1 MEKYE
6 FFRPMSNGDFSRR
19 VEEVYV
25 CLTEYLATE
34 LSEGRHLQYAKVF
47 LSDIQNQEP
56 VFKSSDLYKKV
67 LSAKPL
73 TIIEQPPADGSKIT
87 VLVKTS
93 SSLADFVSG
102 IIKSSGLP
110 SAVFVPIIKCVGIAV
125 LTKLVCN
132 LCKDAGQNGTS
143 SAVEYL
149 GSAAM
154 VYTAMPLLGTLLK
167 TLEGLT

>member
-1 MEKYE
+1 MEIVAKAAAVAVLCAACSLLIKAKN
-6 FFRPMSNGDFSRR
+6 P
-19 VEEVYV
+19 
-25 CLTEYLATE
+25 EY
-34 LSEGRHLQYAKVF
+34 SF
-47 LSDIQNQEP
+47 
-56 VFKSSDLYKKV
+56 V
-67 LSAKPL
+67 LSA
-73 TIIEQPPADGSKIT
+73 ICAVCVCAAAVGMISQ
-87 VLVKTS
+87 
-93 SSLADFVSG
+93 LADFVSG

-110 SAVFVPIIKCVGIAV
+110 SAIFVPIIKCVGIAV

-154 VYTAMPLLGTLLK
+154 VYAAMPLLGTLLK

>member
-1 MEKYE
+1 MEIIAKAAAVAVLCAACSLLIKTKN
-6 FFRPMSNGDFSRR
+6 P
-19 VEEVYV
+19 
-25 CLTEYLATE
+25 EY
-34 LSEGRHLQYAKVF
+34 SF
-47 LSDIQNQEP
+47 
-56 VFKSSDLYKKV
+56 V
-67 LSAKPL
+67 LS
-73 TIIEQPPADGSKIT
+73 TICAVCVCAAAVGMI
-87 VLVKTS
+87 

-132 LCKDAGQNGTS
+132 LCKDAGQIGTS

-154 VYTAMPLLGTLLK
+154 AYNATPLLVTLLK

>member
-1 MEKYE
+1 MCAACSLLIKTKN
-6 FFRPMSNGDFSRR
+6 P
-19 VEEVYV
+19 
-25 CLTEYLATE
+25 EY
-34 LSEGRHLQYAKVF
+34 SF
-47 LSDIQNQEP
+47 
-56 VFKSSDLYKKV
+56 V
-67 LSAKPL
+67 LS
-73 TIIEQPPADGSKIT
+73 TICAVCVCAAAVGMI
-87 VLVKTS
+87 

-125 LTKLVCN
+125 LTNLVCN

-167 TLEGLT
+167 TLE

>member
-1 MEKYE
+1 MEIIAKAAAVAVLCAACSLWIKTKN
-6 FFRPMSNGDFSRR
+6 P
-19 VEEVYV
+19 
-25 CLTEYLATE
+25 EY
-34 LSEGRHLQYAKVF
+34 SF
-47 LSDIQNQEP
+47 
-56 VFKSSDLYKKV
+56 V
-67 LSAKPL
+67 LS
-73 TIIEQPPADGSKIT
+73 TICAVCVCAAAVGMI
-87 VLVKTS
+87 

>member
-1 MEKYE
+1 MEIIAKAAAVAIL
-6 FFRPMSNGDFSRR
+6 FAACSLLIKAKNP
-19 VEEVYV
+19 
-25 CLTEYLATE
+25 EY
-34 LSEGRHLQYAKVF
+34 SF
-47 LSDIQNQEP
+47 
-56 VFKSSDLYKKV
+56 V
-67 LSAKPL
+67 LS
-73 TIIEQPPADGSKIT
+73 TICAVCVCASAVGMIA
-87 VLVKTS
+87 
-93 SSLADFVSG
+93 SLSDFVSG
-102 IIKSSGLP
+102 IIKDSGLP

-125 LTKLVCN
+125 LTKLICN

>member
-1 MEKYE
+1 MEIVAKAAAVAILCAACGLLIKAKN
-6 FFRPMSNGDFSRR
+6 P
-19 VEEVYV
+19 
-25 CLTEYLATE
+25 EY
-34 LSEGRHLQYAKVF
+34 SF
-47 LSDIQNQEP
+47 
-56 VFKSSDLYKKV
+56 V
-67 LSAKPL
+67 LSSICAVCVCAAAVGM
-73 TIIEQPPADGSKIT
+73 I
-87 VLVKTS
+87 

-110 SAVFVPIIKCVGIAV
+110 SAIFIPIIKCVGIAV

-154 VYTAMPLLGTLLK
+154 VYAAMPLLQTLLK

>member
-1 MEKYE
+1 MEILAKAAAVAILCAACSLLIKAKN
-6 FFRPMSNGDFSRR
+6 P
-19 VEEVYV
+19 
-25 CLTEYLATE
+25 EY
-34 LSEGRHLQYAKVF
+34 SF
-47 LSDIQNQEP
+47 
-56 VFKSSDLYKKV
+56 V
-67 LSAKPL
+67 LS
-73 TIIEQPPADGSKIT
+73 TICAVCVCAAAVGMIA
-87 VLVKTS
+87 
-93 SSLADFVSG
+93 SLADFVSG
-102 IIKSSGLP
+102 IIKDSGLP
-110 SAVFVPIIKCVGIAV
+110 SEVFVPIIKCVGIAV